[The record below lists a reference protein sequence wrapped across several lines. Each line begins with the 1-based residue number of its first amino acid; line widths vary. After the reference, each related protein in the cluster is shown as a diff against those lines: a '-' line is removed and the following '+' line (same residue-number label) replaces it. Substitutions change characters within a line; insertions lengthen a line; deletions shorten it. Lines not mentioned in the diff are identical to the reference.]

1 MADDVKLIERLLRR
15 FKGVPNF
22 DEDDA
27 IELVIEAKEAH
38 ESDASDELILLY
50 AQVQGA
56 WQIAF
61 GAAHYFKFTDGE
73 ESVDKSMVAENYRKL
88 ARELQTEYDRERGK
102 FLGNNF
108 RVMSRI
114 DRPRTTPPTGESG
127 QL

>member
-1 MADDVKLIERLLRR
+1 MADDVKLVERLMRR

-22 DEDDA
+22 DESDA
-27 IELVIEAKEAH
+27 IDLVKEAKEAH

-73 ESVDKSMVAENYRKL
+73 ESVDKSMIAENYRKL
-88 ARELQTEYDRERGK
+88 AKDLQADYEAEKGRSSGS
-102 FLGNNF
+102 NF
-108 RVMSRI
+108 RVMRRI
-114 DRPRTTPPTGESG
+114 DRPHTTPPTGGS
-127 QL
+127 

>member
-27 IELVIEAKEAH
+27 IELVEEAKEAH

-50 AQVQGA
+50 AKVQGS

-61 GAAHYFKFTDGE
+61 GAAHYSKFTDAE
-73 ESVDKSMVAENYRKL
+73 ESFTKSFVAANYRKL
-88 ARELQTEYDRERGK
+88 SREMQTEHDRGRGNS
-102 FLGNNF
+102 LSNTF
-108 RVMSRI
+108 RVI
-114 DRPRTTPPTGESG
+114 TRTA
-127 QL
+127 LARANR